1 MARLG
6 REAWVKLIEEF
17 GASGLSQREFAEQKA
32 VSLAT
37 LQFWIYK
44 LRREVKAR
52 FVPVHVD
59 VLASPA
65 PTARGAASASVEVV
79 TRSGHLLR
87 FGAGVEPRYIAAVLA
102 ELG

>member
-6 REAWVKLIEEF
+6 RESWVKLIEEF
-17 GASGLSQREFAEQKA
+17 SASGLSQREFAEQKQ

-52 FVPVHVD
+52 FVPVHV
-59 VLASPA
+59 VASA
-65 PTARGAASASVEVV
+65 ASTTRGAESASVEVV

>member
-6 REAWVKLIEEF
+6 REAWVQLVEEF
-17 GASGLSQREFAEQKA
+17 GSSGLTQREFAEQKQLP
-32 VSLAT
+32 LAT

-44 LRREVKAR
+44 LRRETKAR
-52 FVPVHVD
+52 FVPVHV
-59 VLASPA
+59 VASAA
-65 PTARGAASASVEVV
+65 PTARDAARDAVEVV

-87 FGAGVEPRYIAAVLA
+87 FGAGVDPKYVAALLA

>member
-17 GASGLSQREFAEQKA
+17 TASGLSQREFAERQQL
-32 VSLAT
+32 SLAT

-44 LRREVKAR
+44 LRREAKAR
-52 FVPVHVD
+52 FVPVHV
-59 VLASPA
+59 VASTA
-65 PTARGAASASVEVV
+65 PTARGPESGSIEVA
-79 TRSGHLLR
+79 TRSGLLLR
-87 FGAGVEPRYIAAVLA
+87 FGAGIDPKYIAAILA

>member
-17 GASGLSQREFAEQKA
+17 SGSGLSQREFAEEKQ
-32 VSLAT
+32 VSLNT
-37 LQFWIYK
+37 LKFWIYK
-44 LRREVKAR
+44 LRLETKEAR
-52 FVPVHVD
+52 FVPVHV
-59 VLASPA
+59 VASPA

>member
-17 GASGLSQREFAEQKA
+17 GASGLSQREFAEQKQ

-52 FVPVHVD
+52 FVPVHV
-59 VLASPA
+59 VASPA
-65 PTARGAASASVEVV
+65 PTARDAASASVEVV

-87 FGAGVEPRYIAAVLA
+87 FGAGVEPGYIAAVLA